1 MLKVGVQ
8 SGGIFSGTDY
18 DKNFGILAEHG
29 FECVDFNI
37 DTFLGGE
44 QIRKGEAS
52 GFFDQTVEQLREYF
66 TPMRDAAK
74 KHGIEF
80 SQMHG
85 PFPLWVDGRDEDMN
99 PYVIEA
105 TQKCMAVAQFVGCPY
120 IVVHPVNVQWLYGK
134 EREREINLDIYRRLI
149 PTARETGV
157 KICLENLFV
166 QIKGH
171 TLEGPCAD
179 VGEAIWYID
188 KLNAEAGFEAFSFCL
203 DVGHANLCAR
213 NIKEYIKQLGHRL
226 GILHIHDN
234 DGLGDLHMLPYSYTR
249 NNGKDL
255 VIDWA
260 GFVAGLREIGYR
272 GNLCFETFR
281 CMSAYPPAVHPQLL
295 DLICAIGHHFVD
307 GITAENV

>member
-18 DKNFGILAEHG
+18 DKNFGILADHG

-44 QIRKGEAS
+44 QIRKGEAN
-52 GFFDQTVEQLREYF
+52 GFFDQSLEELYTFF
-66 TPMRDAAK
+66 TPCRDAAV

-105 TQKCMAVAQFVGCPY
+105 TKKCMAVAGFLGCPY
-120 IVVHPVNVQWLYGK
+120 IVVHPVNAQWLYGK
-134 EREREINLDIYRRLI
+134 EREREINLNIYRQLI
-149 PTARETGV
+149 PAAREYGV

-166 QIKGH
+166 QIKGRCF
-171 TLEGPCAD
+171 EGPCAD
-179 VGEAIWYID
+179 VEEAVWYID

-203 DVGHANLCAR
+203 DVGHANLYAR
-213 NIKEYIKQLGHRL
+213 NLKEYIKALGHRL
-226 GILHIHDN
+226 GIMHIHDN
-234 DGLGDLHMLPYSYTR
+234 DGQTDLHMLPYSYVR
-249 NNGKDL
+249 NNGKDHI
-255 VIDWA
+255 IDWD
-260 GFVAGLREIGYR
+260 GFIAGLREIGYR
-272 GNLCFETFR
+272 GNICFETFR
-281 CMSAYPPAVHPQLL
+281 CMSAFPKDVHPQLL
-295 DLICAIGHHFVD
+295 DLICALGRHFVNA
-307 GITAENV
+307 ITAE